1 MDYMK
6 DDMVF
11 IFLLECIC
19 IKFYVN
25 VINCN
30 RDFVFDLFL

>member
-6 DDMVF
+6 DDMVS
-11 IFLLECIC
+11 IFLLECTC

-25 VINCN
+25 AINCN
-30 RDFVFDLFL
+30 RDSVSDLFL